1 MGAPPAIN
9 HVPERRA
16 TDQQEASGS
25 QERTSVQG
33 TAGEG
38 MATDVYTRPRHEDLA
53 VNEALMQLVTHKLD
67 GVVNSVISSVT
78 DSLASQMKEQVD
90 KLE

>member
-1 MGAPPAIN
+1 
-9 HVPERRA
+9 
-16 TDQQEASGS
+16 
-25 QERTSVQG
+25 
-33 TAGEG
+33 